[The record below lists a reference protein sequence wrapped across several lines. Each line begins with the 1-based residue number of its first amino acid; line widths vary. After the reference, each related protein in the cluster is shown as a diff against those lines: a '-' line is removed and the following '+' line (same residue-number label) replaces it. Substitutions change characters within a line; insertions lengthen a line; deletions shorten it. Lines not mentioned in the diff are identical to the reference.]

1 MAAPEK
7 KLAAEEAQKEKQKK
21 VLAGV
26 LIALLGIVFY
36 FQDPLGLFSKEEAN
50 TAGPVKPLA
59 SPSSK
64 VSPTPRIGG
73 AKGEDPN
80 RIIDRALRVELINA
94 KFTPLDGIA
103 RNIFVYPT
111 PTPIPTP
118 KPLPPQP
125 PVPPPPTPEIV
136 VVGIQPTGVI
146 GRTGDFDMT
155 VTALNF
161 KEGDRAYIEGR
172 EAQTTLLDDSHIK
185 VKVSAEAIRNPGN
198 LGVQVRSVGDAKR
211 FSNQL
216 TLNVAEPPKPP
227 FRYVGLIVSRQGKI
241 GVLKPDS
248 DDDPFNVKEGES
260 YGSGKKWKVVSI
272 NAQKMEIF
280 DNDIKVSHTVNFSPD
295 ATTSN

>member
-1 MAAPEK
+1 MAAKEK
-7 KLAAEEAQKEKQKK
+7 TASATGEAQKEKQKK

-26 LIALLGIVFY
+26 LFALLGVVAYVQF
-36 FQDPLGLFSKEEAN
+36 FSGGSTPPPMAN
-50 TAGPVKPLA
+50 AKPLT
-59 SPSSK
+59 SPSPK
-64 VSPTPRIGG
+64 VSPTPRNG
-73 AKGEDPN
+73 AAKPDELVTDPLN
-80 RIIDRALRVELINA
+80 TRLIDA

-111 PTPIPTP
+111 PTPVPTP
-118 KPLPPQP
+118 KPLPPG
-125 PVPPPPTPEIV
+125 PTPTPAPTPDIV

-161 KEGDRAYIEGR
+161 KDGDRAYIEGR
-172 EAQTTLLDDSHIK
+172 EAQTTLLDESHIK

-260 YGSGKKWKVVSI
+260 YGTGKKWRVVSI
-272 NAQKMEIF
+272 NPQKMEIL
-280 DNDIKVSHTVNFSPD
+280 DNDIKVSHTINFSPD
-295 ATTSN
+295 STTP

>member
-1 MAAPEK
+1 MAAKEK
-7 KLAAEEAQKEKQKK
+7 PASATGEAQKEKQKK

-26 LIALLGIVFY
+26 LFALLGIVAYLQF
-36 FQDPLGLFSKEEAN
+36 FRGDATPQPVAN
-50 TAGPVKPLA
+50 AKPLT
-59 SPSSK
+59 SPSPNASA
-64 VSPTPRIGG
+64 TPRGG
-73 AKGEDPN
+73 AKAEEL
-80 RIIDRALRVELINA
+80 RIADSPLNLQPIYA
-94 KFTPLDGIA
+94 KFTPLDGSS

-111 PTPIPTP
+111 PTPVPPPPAVKTPTP
-118 KPLPPQP
+118 G
-125 PVPPPPTPEIV
+125 PPPPTPDIV

-172 EAQTTLLDDSHIK
+172 EAQTTLLDESHIK

-216 TLNVAEPPKPP
+216 TLNIAEPPKPP

-260 YGSGKKWKVVSI
+260 YGTGKKWKVVSI
-272 NAQKMEIF
+272 NAQKMEIL
-280 DNDIKVSHTVNFSPD
+280 DNDIKVSHTINFSPD
-295 ATTSN
+295 PSTNP

>member
-7 KLAAEEAQKEKQKK
+7 QASATSEAQKEKQKK

-26 LIALLGIVFY
+26 LFVLLGVVFY
-36 FQDPLGLFSKEEAN
+36 AQDPLGWFTPED
-50 TAGPVKPLA
+50 TAGTVANVGPATPT
-59 SPSSK
+59 PR
-64 VSPTPRIGG
+64 VSPTPRVAGS
-73 AKGEDPN
+73 KEESN
-80 RIIDRALRVELINA
+80 RIVDSPLNLQPIFA
-94 KFTPLDGIA
+94 KFTPLDGIS

-111 PTPIPTP
+111 PTPPPPPPAIKTPTP
-118 KPLPPQP
+118 G
-125 PVPPPPTPEIV
+125 PPPPTPEIV

-172 EAQTTLLDDSHIK
+172 EAQTTLLDESHIK
-185 VKVSAEAIRNPGN
+185 VKISADAIRNPGN
-198 LGVQVRSVGDAKR
+198 LGVQVRNAGDAKR

-216 TLNVAEPPKPP
+216 TLNVAEPPRPP

-260 YGSGKKWKVVSI
+260 YGTGKKWRVVSI
-272 NAQKMEIF
+272 NPQKMELM
-280 DNDIKVSHTVNFSPD
+280 DNDIKVSHTINFSPD
-295 ATTSN
+295 STTP

>member
-1 MAAPEK
+1 
-7 KLAAEEAQKEKQKK
+7 
-21 VLAGV
+21 
-26 LIALLGIVFY
+26 
-36 FQDPLGLFSKEEAN
+36 
-50 TAGPVKPLA
+50 
-59 SPSSK
+59 
-64 VSPTPRIGG
+64 
-73 AKGEDPN
+73 
-80 RIIDRALRVELINA
+80 
-94 KFTPLDGIA
+94 
-103 RNIFVYPT
+103 
-111 PTPIPTP
+111 
-118 KPLPPQP
+118 
-125 PVPPPPTPEIV
+125 
-136 VVGIQPTGVI
+136 
-146 GRTGDFDMT
+146 MT

-272 NAQKMEIF
+272 NAQKMEIL

>member
-1 MAAPEK
+1 MAAKEK
-7 KLAAEEAQKEKQKK
+7 NASATGEAQKEKQKK

-26 LIALLGIVFY
+26 LCALLAVVFY
-36 FQDPLGLFSKEEAN
+36 FQDPLGWFTREAATTAN
-50 TAGPVKPLA
+50 TKPLTTP
-59 SPSSK
+59 SPK
-64 VSPTPRIGG
+64 ASPTPRSGA

-80 RIIDRALRVELINA
+80 RLIDRPLANELIMA
-94 KFTPLDGIA
+94 KFTPLDGIS

-111 PTPIPTP
+111 PTPVPPPPAVKTPTP
-118 KPLPPQP
+118 G
-125 PVPPPPTPEIV
+125 PPPPTPEIV

-172 EAQTTLLDDSHIK
+172 EAQTTLLDESHIK

-260 YGSGKKWKVVSI
+260 YGTGKKWRVVSI
-272 NAQKMEIF
+272 NPQKMEIL
-280 DNDIKVSHTVNFSPD
+280 DNDIKVSHTINFSPD
-295 ATTSN
+295 STTP